1 MPIRA
6 NLGEM
11 KSHGFEVS
19 LDFNKNFTRD
29 LWLSLRGTFTYAT
42 NVASVYEE
50 PAYPDEVNYLS
61 RVGYPW
67 NTTWGFIAER
77 LFIDENDVANSPTQF
92 GEYGAG
98 DIKYRDVNG
107 DGEINDYD
115 RVPMGYPTTPEV
127 VYGFGFS
134 FGWKDFDISA
144 FFQGQGRTSF
154 MIDASSV
161 SPFVDNRGL
170 LDVIAKD
177 HWSEDNRNPYAFWP
191 RLSVSHV
198 ENNEKG
204 SSWWLRNGSFLRL
217 KTVEIGYEPKGAWV
231 RKLGVRSLRV
241 YANGMNLFTFSK
253 FKTWD
258 VEMKGN
264 GLGYPLQRVFNIGV
278 QVGF

>member
-1 MPIRA
+1 M
-6 NLGEM
+6 
-11 KSHGFEVS
+11 
-19 LDFNKNFTRD
+19 
-29 LWLSLRGTFTYAT
+29 
-42 NVASVYEE
+42 
-50 PAYPDEVNYLS
+50 
-61 RVGYPW
+61 
-67 NTTWGFIAER
+67 
-77 LFIDENDVANSPTQF
+77 
-92 GEYGAG
+92 
-98 DIKYRDVNG
+98 NG

-177 HWSEDNRNPYAFWP
+177 HWSEENRNPYAFWP

-198 ENNEKG
+198 ENNEKS